1 MPLSWERWLLVASLA
16 LVVLLIPRAI
26 EKPARVDTFTR
37 QAECRKTAEA
47 LIEHLR
53 DDVQLHLHPSWQ
65 AHFSPKY
72 GHCYAQVFN
81 TDILAKELFD
91 ALENQALATWV
102 RDSGD
107 EDVGLYGACQL
118 PGESSATGVIAPH
131 YPARCNHAQAYI
143 VDHMEN

>member
-1 MPLSWERWLLVASLA
+1 MSLSLERWLFAAALA
-16 LVVLLIPRAI
+16 LVVLLIPHVI

-37 QAECRKTAEA
+37 QAETAEA

-53 DDVQLHLHPSWQ
+53 DDVQLHLHPSLQ

-81 TDILAKELFD
+81 MDIGATELFD

-102 RDSGD
+102 GDSGD
-107 EDVGLYGACQL
+107 EHVGSYVACQL
-118 PGESSATGVIAPH
+118 PGESSTTGVSEPH

-143 VDHMEN
+143 AAHMEN

>member
-1 MPLSWERWLLVASLA
+1 MPLSLERWLLVASLV
-16 LVVLLIPRAI
+16 LLVLLIPRAI
-26 EKPARVDTFTR
+26 EKPARVDTFAR
-37 QAECRKTAEA
+37 QVECRKAAEA

-53 DDVQLHLHPSWQ
+53 DDVELHLHPSWQ

-81 TDILAKELFD
+81 MDIRAAELFD

-107 EDVGLYGACQL
+107 EHVGSYAACEL
-118 PGESSATGVIAPH
+118 PGESSTGTAPPH
-131 YPARCNHAQAYI
+131 YPARCAHAQAYI
-143 VDHMEN
+143 AAHMEN